1 VANFWNSFRE
11 IISLVGTA
19 ILSYFTGKSVAEK
32 EGQIKD
38 LEDALEGAK
47 RVQEVPLNT
56 DRDAALERLRKSGH
70 VRD

>member
-1 VANFWNSFRE
+1 MANLWNSFRE
-11 IISLVGTA
+11 IIALIGTA
-19 ILSYFTGKSVAEK
+19 VLSYFTGKSVAEK
-32 EGQIKD
+32 EGRIED

-56 DRDAALERLRKSGH
+56 DRDAALERLRKSGK

>member
-1 VANFWNSFRE
+1 MANLWNSLRE
-11 IISLVGTA
+11 IIALIGTA
-19 ILSYFTGKSVAEK
+19 VLSYFTGKSVAKK
-32 EGQIKD
+32 EGRIED

>member
-1 VANFWNSFRE
+1 MANLWNTLRE
-11 IISLVGTA
+11 IIALIGTA
-19 ILSYFTGKSVAEK
+19 VVSYFTGKSVAEK

-56 DRDAALERLRKSGH
+56 DRDTALARLRKSGH